1 MNPVLFQPIYKERVW
16 GGRSLEDSL
25 GRELP
30 GGKVIGESWD
40 LVDRSDDESQIC
52 GSEDERQ
59 TIRSLIEANPEAV
72 MGAGWKAEDRF
83 PILVKWLDCQH
94 RLSLQVHPPASIA
107 PSLGGEPKTE
117 NWFVA
122 DTKPGAGLIVGLK
135 NGVSRDQFEKAL
147 AEETLEDCV
156 HRFPVE
162 AGQSILVES
171 GRIHAIDA
179 GNLILEIQQN
189 SDTTYRV
196 FDWGRKGLD
205 GKPRQLH
212 VEESMKSID
221 FDDFEP
227 SALPAFHEIGETVL
241 ADCSE
246 FRIRRVNLAKEN
258 ELDSGA
264 SGAPKL
270 LHVVTGTLHDTHSN
284 ISIKMGDTVLLP
296 ASRAC
301 AFKATTDCTVLL
313 TDRFT
318 PAG

>member
-1 MNPVLFQPIYKERVW
+1 
-16 GGRSLEDSL
+16 
-25 GRELP
+25 
-30 GGKVIGESWD
+30 
-40 LVDRSDDESQIC
+40 
-52 GSEDERQ
+52 
-59 TIRSLIEANPEAV
+59 
-72 MGAGWKAEDRF
+72 
-83 PILVKWLDCQH
+83 
-94 RLSLQVHPPASIA
+94 
-107 PSLGGEPKTE
+107 
-117 NWFVA
+117 
-122 DTKPGAGLIVGLK
+122 IVGLK

-227 SALPAFHEIGETVL
+227 SALPAFNDPGETVL
-241 ADCSE
+241 ADCAE
-246 FRIRRVNLAKEN
+246 FRIRRVNLDAGA
-258 ELDSGA
+258 ELPTGKP
-264 SGAPKL
+264 GAPLL
-270 LHVVTGTLHDTHSN
+270 LHVVSGALTDEPSDTR
-284 ISIKMGDTVLLP
+284 MVRGDTVLLP
-296 ASRAC
+296 ASREC
-301 AFKATTDCTVLL
+301 SINATEPCTVLL